1 MMSYAGSGWLP
12 RNCGTCIYIVFEA
25 RKEPNEPLQPSILQ
39 VRPALAV
46 KPRSLFSNAIRG
58 RASTSAYA
66 DSRLWYRAHVGG
78 LRVSRPGR
86 SAYPNGN
93 PRTASDVYTR
103 RGLLLAAGEKCRTR
117 ASGKS
122 GEIIISGFNDDYDS
136 SHESKM
142 WRYKFNLPMIKL
154 FTISYLNIEYEKEAK
169 EIVTQIIL

>member
-103 RGLLLAAGEKCRTR
+103 RGLLLAGGRRKMPNEGLREKRWNNY
-117 ASGKS
+117 
-122 GEIIISGFNDDYDS
+122 F
-136 SHESKM
+136 
-142 WRYKFNLPMIKL
+142 WFQWWLWW
-154 FTISYLNIEYEKEAK
+154 FTWIENVA
-169 EIVTQIIL
+169 V